1 MTQLA
6 ISNTYVQAK
15 ISFASFEALT
25 LSACVGVLD
34 IRPCKYNKFVPTF
47 RRNMLTLSKG

>member
-6 ISNTYVQAK
+6 ISNTYVQTN

-25 LSACVGVLD
+25 FSVACVRVLV
-34 IRPCKYNKFVPTF
+34 IISCKYNKFVPTF
-47 RRNMLTLSKG
+47 RRKIL